1 MHPEL
6 ITYAY
11 LHIYSHLYNQTESPF
26 NPKDLQSQSLKAAGL
41 LYTWGSSD
49 SGVLGL
55 GQFITSGP
63 LHTPT
68 KVVGEGR
75 AGGLSMEF
83 CWLRQVS
90 RVRE

>member
-1 MHPEL
+1 MP
-6 ITYAY
+6 
-11 LHIYSHLYNQTESPF
+11 
-26 NPKDLQSQSLKAAGL
+26 GL

-68 KVVGEGR
+68 QAE
-75 AGGLSMEF
+75 
-83 CWLRQVS
+83 
-90 RVRE
+90 RVRCGANSTAVVCGQGAARPQAVVLKWGASMDKRLINCALLHG